1 MATWKCIFNSSTN
14 RGIDYNRDP
23 VEGEYSVAID
33 PINCGWFAQHPS
45 RYMWGG
51 KSLQDWPGW
60 EQEEQSKID
69 EISAELA
76 AISARV
82 ALVEAE
88 QEAAGIHNYTPEQV
102 KNYIDAEFAAADT
115 AAKLKTTIQGI
126 LKKMAVYIVRAK

>member
-1 MATWKCIFNSSTN
+1 MWKCVFNAETN
-14 RGIDYNRDP
+14 RGTAFNREP
-23 VEGEYSVAID
+23 SPAEYSKDID
-33 PINCGWFAQHPS
+33 PKLCGFFNEHPS
-45 RYMWGG
+45 RYMWSG

-69 EISAELA
+69 EINAELA

-82 ALVEAE
+82 VVIEAE

-115 AAKLKTTIQGI
+115 AAKLKETIQGI
-126 LKKMAVYIVRAK
+126 LKKMAVYIVK